1 MWTTLV
7 SSTGKTAWRNQHDIQ
22 TRTWELCCLLQT
34 TDSAYWCNILFIGLL
49 QQGGISMKKYEIN
62 WHENLNETELK
73 ILLEEWKGFFEVVEV
88 SA

>member
-1 MWTTLV
+1 
-7 SSTGKTAWRNQHDIQ
+7 
-22 TRTWELCCLLQT
+22 
-34 TDSAYWCNILFIGLL
+34 
-49 QQGGISMKKYEIN
+49 MKKYEIN